1 MCRPARTSFRTV
13 NTLGYFDE
21 IHSDVQC
28 FGCNLATAGATP
40 IAFAGSAGGAATID
54 FALTRGGQITGRIT
68 DAATGAALG
77 GAQVQVL
84 DASARILSTTTTSN
98 VAATLGN
105 YGTSGLPA
113 GTYFLRAA
121 PGVTFHIAEVYDDLA
136 CVPCRVSDGTP
147 IQVTVGGTVTGIDF
161 ALASGGRISGV
172 VRDAA
177 TNAPIQGLFVDIVNS
192 AGATASFA
200 PTQANGSYTSIGLP
214 PGTYFTKV
222 RANANSPA
230 ASHGFISEVYDDRTC
245 SGCNPLSGTPIN
257 VQPNVITSNVDFL
270 LNKGARVAGQV
281 EDSQNSQPLAGVSV
295 AVFNAAG
302 LQATNA
308 VTNAAGEY
316 LTPDGL
322 AAGTYHARANGI
334 GYLNQLF
341 ANLPCVGNC
350 VPTSGTGINVPASG
364 TLSGIDFSLQAGG
377 RIAGTVTAA
386 GGAPVA
392 GLAVAAFNSSGA
404 LVGFG
409 TTNVAGAYI
418 TGGLPSGTYYV
429 RFNNSLGYVNEVYP
443 DLPCIG
449 CDPQNIGTP
458 ITVTAGSTVSG
469 IDFVLEPGGRVAGT
483 VTDTFGVALSGVSV
497 EVYADPTAKA
507 AATAVTNSLGVV
519 RDAERSAARQL
530 HCAHHQRPRVHQRTV
545 RRRRLHRGLLARR
558 RDADSRHAA
567 GDDGRHRLRPRCG
580 RRPRWRRHVEQHRY
594 QQGGVLGRLLRCL
607 AGRRHRGNDRGAR
620 RVGRQRG

>member
-1 MCRPARTSFRTV
+1 MS
-13 NTLGYFDE
+13 
-21 IHSDVQC
+21 
-28 FGCNLATAGATP
+28 
-40 IAFAGSAGGAATID
+40 
-54 FALTRGGQITGRIT
+54 
-68 DAATGAALG
+68 
-77 GAQVQVL
+77 
-84 DASARILSTTTTSN
+84 
-98 VAATLGN
+98 
-105 YGTSGLPA
+105 
-113 GTYFLRAA
+113 
-121 PGVTFHIAEVYDDLA
+121 
-136 CVPCRVSDGTP
+136 SDGTP
-147 IQVTVGGTVTGIDF
+147 IQVTVGATVTGIDF
-161 ALASGGRISGV
+161 ALATGGRISGV

-192 AGATASFA
+192 AGATAGFA
-200 PTQANGSYTSIGLP
+200 ATQANGSYTSIGLP

-230 ASHGFISEVYDDRTC
+230 ASHGYVSEVYDDRTC

-386 GGAPVA
+386 GGAPIA

-483 VTDTFGVALSGVSV
+483 VTDTFGVALSGVNV

-507 AATAVTNSLGVV
+507 AAIAVTNSLGVYV
-519 RDAERSAARQL
+519 TPNGLPPGNYTARTTNGLGFINERFDDVACTADCSPAAGTPIPVTPPATTGGIDFVLDADADLDGDGMLSSIDTNKAAFSDGFSDVSQGGATAGTIVARGGWVVNVADASPAGVTASLSGAGATPAIL
-530 HCAHHQRPRVHQRTV
+530 HACSPGGTEEL
-545 RRRRLHRGLLARR
+545 RLDASGESVSITC
-558 RDADSRHAA
+558 DADSGSITVKASR
-567 GDDGRHRLRPRCG
+567 RSRRSSS
-580 RRPRWRRHVEQHRY
+580 RRPSAASRRVIELVSRPD
-594 QQGGVLGRLLRCL
+594 GDLRQPGSRRSGKRRTAAASSCSMATVCL
-607 AGRRHRGNDRGAR
+607 AASRST
-620 RVGRQRG
+620 RVNRLKR